1 LKLITSTKSTR
12 ILFLDCLENGAPE
25 KKAIGP
31 CFTEDIPGSAV
42 PLELHIWSCSAPQ
55 NDGTGT
61 PRWRHTVGKNL
72 QCKCVFICVYE
83 KVLKIQHL
91 MVSSLTP

>member
-12 ILFLDCLENGAPE
+12 ILLVGCLENGAPE
-25 KKAIGP
+25 KKAI
-31 CFTEDIPGSAV
+31 TEDIPGSAV
-42 PLELHIWSCSAPQ
+42 PLELHIWNCSARQ

-72 QCKCVFICVYE
+72 QCKFVFICVYE